1 MSRDFFRPIDHV
13 DVRKHNRTETRDR
26 GIRLYCT
33 AAVSTHGGDN
43 ARYAL
48 QVFAPL
54 KLANGQEGRDYMIAT
69 ASLSPRDLLA
79 LRAEIDVAIAEIE
92 EVYPH
97 ATSPRYAPTPA
108 CQGGSSSSST
118 AVAGAPKTGSRR
130 TRRLQ
135 KILGIHQDQDKGK

>member
-1 MSRDFFRPIDHV
+1 MSSRDFCRPIDYV
-13 DVRKHNRTETRDR
+13 SICKYNRTETRNR

-33 AAVSTHGGDN
+33 ASAVTHGGDN

-69 ASLSPRDLLA
+69 ASLSPRDLVA
-79 LRAEIDVAIAEIE
+79 LRAEIDAAIAEVE

-97 ATSPRYAPTPA
+97 ATAPRHDRAVSPSR
-108 CQGGSSSSST
+108 
-118 AVAGAPKTGSRR
+118 PKQRGSR
-130 TRRLQ
+130 
-135 KILGIHQDQDKGK
+135 

>member
-1 MSRDFFRPIDHV
+1 MSRDFFRPIDYV
-13 DVRKHNRTETRDR
+13 DVCKHNRTETRDR

-33 AAVSTHGGDN
+33 TAAATHGGDN

-54 KLANGQEGRDYMIAT
+54 KLASGQEGRDYMIAT

-79 LRAEIDVAIAEIE
+79 LRAEIDAAIAEIE

-97 ATSPRYAPTPA
+97 ATSPRYAPTPLKA
-108 CQGGSSSSST
+108 GG
-118 AVAGAPKTGSRR
+118 R
-130 TRRLQ
+130 
-135 KILGIHQDQDKGK
+135 